1 MIGIKA
7 IASFVAPGR
16 VSNQARRESAGKDEG
31 FIRDK
36 IGFESLARLAPG
48 QETSDM
54 CVAAFE
60 RLAGT
65 PGFDPTRVDCL
76 VVCTQ
81 NPDAHGLPHTAAV
94 VHKKLGLGQGVAA
107 FDISLGCSGYVY
119 GLAVAT
125 AFMAANGLRSG
136 LLFTADPYSKILDPQ
151 DWDTELLFGDA
162 ATVTWLGEDPVYAC
176 RPGMFGSDG
185 SMGHSI
191 SVAEA
196 GGRLRMLGSNVFK
209 FSMTAVP
216 AQIEAYLARER
227 LAPGDIDEYLLH
239 QGSRFIVENLSRKLG
254 LPEGKA
260 PFEAAQ
266 TGNTVSSSLPLL
278 LEKRLASPPARLL
291 LSGFGVGL
299 SWATMVI
306 EAHPPAASTLQARN
320 PQ

>member
-7 IASFVAPGR
+7 IGSYLAPHRISNVARTG
-16 VSNQARRESAGKDEG
+16 QAGKDEA

-36 IGFESLARLAPG
+36 IGFECLVRRETD
-48 QETSDM
+48 QETSDL
-54 CVAAFE
+54 CVGAYDA
-60 RLAGT
+60 LKLQ
-65 PGFDPTRVDCL
+65 PGFDPQGIDCL

-81 NPDAHGLPHTAAV
+81 NPDAHGLPHTSAV
-94 VHKKLGLGQGVAA
+94 VHRKLGLGQQVAC

-119 GLAVAT
+119 GLSMIT
-125 AFMAANGLRSG
+125 AFMAANSLRSG
-136 LLFTADPYSKILDPQ
+136 LLFTADPYSKILDPE

-162 ATVTWLGEDPVYAC
+162 ATVTWLTGDPVYCC
-176 RPGMFGSDG
+176 RSAIFATDG

-191 SVAEA
+191 SVAER

-216 AQIEAYLARER
+216 AQIQAYLEREG
-227 LAPGDIDEYLLH
+227 LSHDDIDLFLFH
-239 QGSRFIVENLSRKLG
+239 QGSRFIVDNLTRKLN
-254 LPEGKA
+254 LPPAKV

-278 LEKRLASPPARLL
+278 LEKRIQSGPHRIL

-299 SWATMVI
+299 SWATMVV
-306 EAHPPAASTLQARN
+306 ESCQSSEREHDQ
-320 PQ
+320 

>member
-60 RLAGT
+60 RMAGT

-291 LSGFGVGL
+291 LCGFGVGL